1 MEKDNIV
8 RPSPWCQEE
17 IWKTVYGITAELNYI
32 DNPWFPTV
40 FKFTVARD
48 GVIIDDESS
57 QGKIELQ
64 KGRVIVATRTC
75 VMAVTKDEIRLY
87 QYFVLEPEEGRWI
100 YFSKN
105 IVPFLSK
112 EYYEAE
118 EIYERL
124 RHIFKVLAGHITDKL
139 GF

>member
-48 GVIIDDESS
+48 GIIINDESS

-64 KGRVIVATRTC
+64 KGRVIVTTRTC

-87 QYFVLEPEEGRWI
+87 QYFVPEPEEGKWI

-105 IVPFLSK
+105 IVPFLDK

-118 EIYERL
+118 EIYEKL
-124 RHIFKVLAGHITDKL
+124 RHIFKVLVGHITEKL

>member
-17 IWKTVYGITAELNYI
+17 IWRTVYGFITELNYI

-40 FKFTVARD
+40 LKFTVARD

-57 QGKIELQ
+57 QSKIELQ
-64 KGRVIVATRTC
+64 KGRIIVTTRMCVIS
-75 VMAVTKDEIRLY
+75 VTKDEIRLY
-87 QYFVLEPEEGRWI
+87 RYCVSEPEEGRFI
-100 YFSKN
+100 YFDKN
-105 IVPFLSK
+105 IVPFLDK

-118 EIYERL
+118 EIYEKL
-124 RHIFKVLAGHITDKL
+124 RHIFKVLVGHVADKL